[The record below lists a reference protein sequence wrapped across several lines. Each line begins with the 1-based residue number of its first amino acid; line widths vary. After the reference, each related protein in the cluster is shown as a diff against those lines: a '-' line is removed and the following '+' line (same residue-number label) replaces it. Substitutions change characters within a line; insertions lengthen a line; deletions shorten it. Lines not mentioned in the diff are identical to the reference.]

1 MKLSL
6 GQAAKAARVA
16 KSTISKALKSGD
28 ISGNKDE
35 KGWYKIDASELQ
47 RWVDSKQLPNGTEVD
62 LETVLKKHKKTPE
75 NSPLQGEANSL
86 HQREL
91 EIFKEE
97 RERERK
103 QLQERIDQLTSQL
116 DDANSERRDAQTQL
130 TALLTSQVPDREP
143 SEPPKKKGFFARLKG

>member
-6 GQAAKAARVA
+6 GQAAKAAKVA
-16 KSTISKALKSGD
+16 KSTISKALKNGD
-28 ISGNKDE
+28 ISGQKDN
-35 KGWYKIDASELQ
+35 KGWYKIDSSELQ
-47 RWVDSKQLPNGTEVD
+47 RWVDSKQSRDQSEVD

-75 NSPLQGEANSL
+75 NSLLQGEANSL

-97 RERERK
+97 RERERQ
-103 QLQERIDQLTSQL
+103 QLQERIDQLTNQL
-116 DDANSERRDAQTQL
+116 NDANSERRDAQTQL

-143 SEPPKKKGFFARLKG
+143 SERPKKKGFFGRLRG